1 MIGNASQGGAEERH
15 LPSDWAVSDTKRARL
30 AKALADDATALETWN
45 ALKGLPKRLK
55 EILVMREVDGLP
67 MAEVAARLGLSRRAA
82 DQRWAQAIV
91 LLCGRLASPSR

>member
-1 MIGNASQGGAEERH
+1 
-15 LPSDWAVSDTKRARL
+15 
-30 AKALADDATALETWN
+30 
-45 ALKGLPKRLK
+45 
-55 EILVMREVDGLP
+55 MREVDGLP